1 MNMKLKMISRFAFVF
16 TLATAALVPLLSLI
30 PSSSMAAEV
39 VRVERQVGSFQ
50 QVEVMDA
57 VNVFLTQGPT
67 KPAVIEAESNLV
79 PLVELEISGS
89 VLRVHLKRN
98 SSFTSRHDINVYLS
112 APEVNGLSVF
122 GSGDLKLRD
131 KLSSK
136 DGIKISISGSG
147 SVSGELNTP
156 TVTASIAGAGDIKV
170 RGKTRDLKVSIAGSG
185 DYDGFDLMAENT
197 SVSIVGSGDAHVY
210 ASKNLNVSTAGSGDV
225 AYSGDP
231 QVRSSIMGS
240 GSVKKR

>member
-1 MNMKLKMISRFAFVF
+1 MNMKLKAISRFAFVF
-16 TLATAALVPLLSLI
+16 TLATAALVPLLS
-30 PSSSMAAEV
+30 PGSSMAAEV
-39 VRVERQVGSFQ
+39 VRVERQLGSFQ

-57 VNVFLTQGPT
+57 VNVYLTQGPA

-79 PLVELEISGS
+79 PLVELDISGS

-98 SSFTSRHDINVYLS
+98 WSFTSHHDINVYLT
-112 APEVNGLSVF
+112 APDVNGLSVF

-136 DGIKISISGSG
+136 DSIKISISGSG
-147 SVSGELNTP
+147 SVSGELNAP

-170 RGKTRDLKVSIAGSG
+170 KGKTRDLKVSIAGSG

-197 SVSIVGSGDAHVY
+197 KVSIVGSGDAHVY

-225 AYSGDP
+225 AYSGEP

-240 GSVKKR
+240 GAVKKR